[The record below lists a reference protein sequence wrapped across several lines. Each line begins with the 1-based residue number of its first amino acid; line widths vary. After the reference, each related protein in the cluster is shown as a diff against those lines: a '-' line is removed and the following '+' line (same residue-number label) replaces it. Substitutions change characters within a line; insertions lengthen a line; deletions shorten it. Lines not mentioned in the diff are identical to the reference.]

1 MKYDAKICLPAYK
14 ICYACLYLIL
24 LSLVTGVAYQEE
36 IGAVLDTNVSLLV
49 MVLCAETYCMEW
61 SGRRGEIFVLY
72 ESRRKSLM
80 VCKRLLI
87 QTVFLWL
94 LACGGYFCFFW
105 QRPID
110 RGVVP
115 FFGLYGSYVI
125 AVTVTILFWSLLSMT
140 ISNLAGN
147 QWVGIGACI
156 MLWLAMTSKAGQEF
170 LGDFSIFAYGSQS
183 LNEFGREWRWL
194 AGKAV
199 GLLAAVIMIALI
211 PLILKKKDNL
221 GKVREN

>member
-24 LSLVTGVAYQEE
+24 LSLVKGIAYWEE
-36 IGAVLDTNVSLLV
+36 IGAVLDINVSLLAAV
-49 MVLCAETYCMEW
+49 FCAETYCMEW
-61 SGRRGEIFVLY
+61 SGRRGEIFALY
-72 ESRRKSLM
+72 EPRRKSWM

-94 LACGGYFCFFW
+94 LACGGYFCFLW

-110 RGVVP
+110 RGSVP
-115 FFGLYGSYVI
+115 FFGLYTSYVI

-140 ISNLAGN
+140 VSNLAGS
-147 QWVGIGACI
+147 QWIGIGTCI
-156 MLWLAMTSKAGQEF
+156 MLWLAMTSKAGQEL
-170 LGDFSIFAYGSQS
+170 LGDFSIFAYSSQS

-199 GLLAAVIMIALI
+199 GILAAAVMIALI
-211 PLILKKKDNL
+211 PFILKKKENL
-221 GKVREN
+221 GKV